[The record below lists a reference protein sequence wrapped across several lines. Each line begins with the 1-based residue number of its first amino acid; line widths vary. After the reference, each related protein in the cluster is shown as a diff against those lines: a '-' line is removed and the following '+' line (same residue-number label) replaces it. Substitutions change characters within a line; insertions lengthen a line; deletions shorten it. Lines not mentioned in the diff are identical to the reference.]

1 MIGFLALVIFV
12 TMMAVLVLQQKSL
25 AEQRKLGSE
34 AGRIAAEAES
44 TRTKALAEA
53 EAARSKSQLEVEQ
66 ATARAQVIVREAE
79 LAAKEAALTAR
90 QASDERERA
99 AKVAIA
105 DADRRA
111 QEAARREIELEQRE
125 KAARE
130 TEARVAA
137 DRANANAELER
148 VAGMS
153 AETAKKELLAKVEES
168 AKHDAA
174 KLITQVEDAAKEES
188 EKRAKKVIA
197 TAIQR
202 WASDHVSDVAIT
214 TVRIPNDEMK
224 GRIIGRE
231 GRNIRAIE
239 AATGVDI
246 IIDDTP
252 EVITV
257 SAFNPIRREVA
268 RLAIEAL
275 LADGRIHPGR
285 IEECVRKAEEQIDG
299 EIRKAGEQAVFDL
312 GLANIHPEIIKLVGR
327 LNYRYSY
334 GQNQWKHALEVA
346 FICGAMAAELGLNEK
361 LARRAGLLH
370 DIGKTLVHDQEGS
383 HALLGAAAA
392 KKYGEAETIIH
403 AIAAHHEEEKP
414 ETILAS
420 LTMAADA
427 LSGARPGARMEV
439 VESYVKRLQDI
450 ENIAMS
456 FKGVEKTFA
465 IQAGRE
471 VRVIVGAEHVN
482 DADTVLLAR
491 DIAKKI
497 ETDLTYPG
505 QIKVTVI
512 RETRASEFAR

>member
-1 MIGFLALVIFV
+1 MGLIAAIAIAFFAGAGAAWLAATRASLARDEASKAKLAL
-12 TMMAVLVLQQKSL
+12 
-25 AEQRKLGSE
+25 
-34 AGRIAAEAES
+34 EAE
-44 TRTKALAEA
+44 RAKAEL
-53 EAARSKSQLEVEQ
+53 EAAAAKAGQIVRQAELEAREAAMTARQ
-66 ATARAQVIVREAE
+66 KFDDATAATRREVAELEKRVHAMEAKATQKDAE
-79 LAAKEAALTAR
+79 LARRDQALAVLEKTSEEGRKKLAADLERIAGLTAV
-90 QASDERERA
+90 E
-99 AKVAIA
+99 
-105 DADRRA
+105 
-111 QEAARREIELEQRE
+111 ARRELLQRVE
-125 KAARE
+125 D
-130 TEARVAA
+130 EAR
-137 DRANANAELER
+137 
-148 VAGMS
+148 
-153 AETAKKELLAKVEES
+153 
-168 AKHDAA
+168 HDAA
-174 KLITQVEDAAKEES
+174 KTIALVEEEAKLES
-188 EKRAKKVIA
+188 EKRAKKIIA

-202 WASDHVSDVAIT
+202 WAGDHVSDTAIT
-214 TVRIPNDEMK
+214 TVRIPSDDVK

-246 IIDDTP
+246 VIDDTP

-268 RLAIEAL
+268 RLAIEQL
-275 LADGRIHPGR
+275 VADGRIHPGR
-285 IEECVRKAEEQIDG
+285 IEECVRKAEEQIEK
-299 EIRKAGEQAVFDL
+299 EIVKAGEQAIFDL
-312 GLANIHPEIIKLVGR
+312 ALTNVHPEIVKLVGR

-346 FICGAMAAELGLNEK
+346 FIAGAMAAELGVNEK

-383 HALLGAAAA
+383 HALLGASAA
-392 KKYGEAETIIH
+392 KKYGEHAKIVH

-414 ETILAS
+414 ETVLAS
-420 LTMAADA
+420 ITMAADA

-439 VESYVKRLQDI
+439 MESYVKRLQDI
-450 ENIAMS
+450 ETIATS

-471 VRVIVGAEHVN
+471 VRVIVAAEQVS
-482 DADTVLLAR
+482 DSETVLLAR

-512 RETRASEFAR
+512 RETRSSEFAR

>member
-1 MIGFLALVIFV
+1 MDMMLPLAGVTLAAGVVIGLVS
-12 TMMAVLVLQQKSL
+12 ARRSH
-25 AEQRKLGSE
+25 
-34 AGRIAAEAES
+34 AG
-44 TRTKALAEA
+44 
-53 EAARSKSQLEVEQ
+53 AARTRLDAERTGLDAERARATLEVEQ
-66 ATARAQVIVREAE
+66 ATARAAGIVREAE
-79 LAAKEAALTAR
+79 LAAKEAALSAR
-90 QASDERERA
+90 SAAEDRERA
-99 AKVAIA
+99 ARLATA
-105 DADRRA
+105 EAERRTA
-111 QEAARREIELEQRE
+111 EAARKEQEVARRATVVDDRERATKLEE
-125 KAARE
+125 D
-130 TEARVAA
+130 RVAA
-137 DRANANAELER
+137 DRAKAVVELER

-153 AETAKKELLAKVEES
+153 AETAKKELLARVEES

-174 KLITQVEDAAKEES
+174 KVITQVEESAKEES
-188 EKRAKKVIA
+188 EKRAKKIIA

-214 TVRIPNDEMK
+214 TIRIPNDEMK

-268 RLAIEAL
+268 RIAIEAL

-285 IEECVRKAEEQIDG
+285 IEECVRKAEESIDG
-299 EIRKAGEQAVFDL
+299 EIKKAGEQAVFDL
-312 GLANIHPEIIKLVGR
+312 GLGNIHPEIVKLVGR

-346 FICGAMAAELGLNEK
+346 FICGAMAAELGLDEK

-392 KKYGEAETIIH
+392 KKYGENDRIIH

-414 ETILAS
+414 NSLLAS

-439 VESYVKRLQDI
+439 VESYIKRLQDI
-450 ENIAMS
+450 ETIALS

-471 VRVIVGAEHVN
+471 VRVIVGAEKVN
-482 DADTVLLAR
+482 DAETVLLAR

-512 RETRASEFAR
+512 RETRSSEFAR